1 MIAGIT
7 ETEEQIIK
15 NILND
20 FTDKYSF
27 YYYGSRVKGNFEKT
41 SDLDILIKG
50 DSKIDVGELAELNQK
65 FDNSK
70 LPYVTNLT
78 DYYAVDEK
86 FYNLIEKDLVQIF

>member
-50 DSKIDVGELAELNQK
+50 DSKIDVSELAELNK
-65 FDNSK
+65 KYDN
-70 LPYVTNLT
+70 
-78 DYYAVDEK
+78 
-86 FYNLIEKDLVQIF
+86 